1 MIRAITKVRPASSR
15 TAEQGIPTQRCINLD
30 GDSKMNK
37 EQDEKVRVA
46 FAVASSL
53 CGCYGLSLPN
63 DEFLSSKIILTGMAF
78 TFAYMLFFEK
88 GIYNP
93 RLVKKCKQWL
103 AKKPK

>member
-1 MIRAITKVRPASSR
+1 MIHAITKVRPASSR
-15 TAEQGIPTQRCINLD
+15 IAEQGMPTQRGINLD

-46 FAVASSL
+46 FAVALSL

-88 GIYNP
+88 GLYNP
-93 RLVKKCKQWL
+93 RLVKKYKQRL
-103 AKKPK
+103 AKKRK